1 MSNFSKTQRSK
12 GGSTTARLKRD
23 VQIRTIELLLI
34 EGVVTEMTEG
44 VVERAIVSLKRELR
58 AAGRDDLAQRFE
70 RMTAQEIAIMQNEA
84 EDAYEAI
91 RAASVGRWEETRAS
105 RDAAWAW
112 MGTLQGAANV
122 ARMIAAFNAA
132 K

>member
-23 VQIRTIELLLI
+23 VEIRTIELLLV
-34 EGVVTEMTEG
+34 EGVVTQQTEPI
-44 VVERAIVSLKRELR
+44 VARAIVSAKRDLKK
-58 AAGRDDLAQRFE
+58 AGRDDLAQKLE
-70 RMTAQEIAIMQNEA
+70 RMTAQEISVMQNEA
-84 EDAYEAI
+84 EDAYDAL
-91 RAASVGRWEETRAS
+91 RASSVGRWEETRVA

>member
-1 MSNFSKTQRSK
+1 MSYSYQQSSK
-12 GGSTTARLKRD
+12 GGRTTQRLKRD
-23 VQIRTIELLLI
+23 VEIRTIELLLV
-34 EGVVTEMTEG
+34 EGVVTQQTEKI
-44 VVERAIVSLKRELR
+44 VERAIVSAKRDLKK
-58 AAGRDDLAQRFE
+58 AGRDDLAQKLE

-84 EDAYEAI
+84 EDAYEAL

-112 MGTLQGAANV
+112 MGTLQSAANV
-122 ARMIAAFNAA
+122 ARMIAALNAA

>member
-1 MSNFSKTQRSK
+1 MRNFSKAQCSK

-23 VQIRTIELLLI
+23 VEIRTIELLLV
-34 EGVVTEMTEG
+34 EGVVTQQTEKIL
-44 VVERAIVSLKRELR
+44 ERAVASVKRDLR
-58 AAGRDDLAQRFE
+58 KAGRDDLAQKLE
-70 RMTAQEIAIMQNEA
+70 RMTAQEISSMQNEA

-112 MGTLQGAANV
+112 MGTLQALANTI
-122 ARMIAAFNAA
+122 RMLAAFNAA

>member
-23 VQIRTIELLLI
+23 VEIRTIELLLV
-34 EGVVTEMTEG
+34 EGVVTQQTEPI
-44 VVERAIVSLKRELR
+44 VARAIVSLKRELR

-70 RMTAQEIAIMQNEA
+70 RMTAQEIAIMQKDA
-84 EDAYEAI
+84 EDAYEAL

-112 MGTLQGAANV
+112 WCTIQSLANTIS
-122 ARMIAAFNAA
+122 MIAAFNAA

>member
-23 VQIRTIELLLI
+23 VEIRTIELLLV
-34 EGVVTEMTEG
+34 EGIITQQTEG
-44 VVERAIVSLKRELR
+44 IVERAIVSVKRDLR
-58 AAGRDDLAQRFE
+58 KAGRDDLAQKLE
-70 RMTAQEIAIMQNEA
+70 RMTAQEIASLQNDA
-84 EDAYEAI
+84 EDAYDAL
-91 RAASVGRWEETRAS
+91 RTSSVGRWEETRVA

-112 MGTLQGAANV
+112 WSTLQSAANV
-122 ARMIAAFNAA
+122 VRMLAAFNAA

>member
-44 VVERAIVSLKRELR
+44 VVERAVASVKRELR

-84 EDAYEAI
+84 EDAYEAL

>member
-23 VQIRTIELLLI
+23 VEIRAIELLLI
-34 EGVVTEMTEG
+34 EGIITQQTEG
-44 VVERAIVSLKRELR
+44 IVERAIVSVKRDLR
-58 AAGRDDLAQRFE
+58 KAGRDDLAQKLE
-70 RMTAQEIAIMQNEA
+70 RMTAQEIASLQNDA
-84 EDAYEAI
+84 EDAYDAL
-91 RAASVGRWEETRAS
+91 RTSSVGRWEETRVA

-112 MGTLQGAANV
+112 WCTIQSLANTIS
-122 ARMIAAFNAA
+122 MIAAFNAA